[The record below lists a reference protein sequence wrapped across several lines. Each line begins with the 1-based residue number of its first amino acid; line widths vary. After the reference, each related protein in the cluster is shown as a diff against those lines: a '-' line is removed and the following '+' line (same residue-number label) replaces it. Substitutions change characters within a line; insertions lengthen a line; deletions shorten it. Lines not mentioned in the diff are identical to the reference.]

1 MPQSLLKIILL
12 ASVADGEIQPSELA
26 MMNQIKASHPTLK
39 KIKDSEVQ
47 EASADIYNKL
57 SAGMELKHIIEQL
70 GESMSET
77 QRNTAYA
84 LAKEV
89 CAADYEMHPA
99 ENDYINELETQ
110 FSISDRVKD
119 IVNESIKIRYAID

>member
-12 ASVADGEIQPSELA
+12 ASVSDGEIQPSELA
-26 MMNQIKASHPTLK
+26 MMNQIKAAHPTLK
-39 KIKDSEVQ
+39 KITDSEVQ

-57 SAGMELKHIIEQL
+57 SAGMDFKHIIEQIS
-70 GESMSET
+70 ENMSET

-89 CAADYEMHPA
+89 CAADYELHPT
-99 ENDYINELETQ
+99 ENDYIKELEKQ
-110 FSISDRVKD
+110 LGISDD
-119 IVNESIKIRYAID
+119 IIYLVNKSIEIRYAIE